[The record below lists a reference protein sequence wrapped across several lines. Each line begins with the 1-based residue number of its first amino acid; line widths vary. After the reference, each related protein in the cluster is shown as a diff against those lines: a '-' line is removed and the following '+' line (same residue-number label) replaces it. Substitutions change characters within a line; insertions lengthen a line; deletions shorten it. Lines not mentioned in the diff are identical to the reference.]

1 MEQYQVEFSEQTHQ
15 WLVELPESWGTVK
28 KLAAQVKQ
36 LVAPLLAHQV
46 DLIKKRLNYFDFK
59 QRQYYLKFFDHKLFR

>member
-1 MEQYQVEFSEQTHQ
+1 MEQYQVDFSEQTHQ

-36 LVAPLLAHQV
+36 QVAPLLAHQV
-46 DLIKKRLNYFDFK
+46 DLIKKRLNYFDYK
-59 QRQYYLKFFDHKLFR
+59 QQQYYKKFLNNKLFR